1 MKRYTKKILCD
12 KIDEIFRRIERIE
25 QHLKQGGGSIKTDE
39 PINVHE
45 ASRLVHLS
53 VATIYSK
60 VSRNEIPVN
69 KVGKKLY
76 FYRSELDDWI
86 RSGRLRTAAEIRTD
100 LGKLLKTGNDH

>member
-1 MKRYTKKILCD
+1 MKIYTKKILYE
-12 KIDEIFRRIERIE
+12 KIDEIFQRIERIE
-25 QHLKQGGGSIKTDE
+25 QHLKPGAGNIKTDE

-45 ASRLVHLS
+45 ASKLVHLS

-76 FYRSELDDWI
+76 FYRSELEDWI
-86 RSGRLRTAAEIRTD
+86 RSGRIRTGLEIRREVE
-100 LGKLLKTGNDH
+100 GKFRSAE

>member
-1 MKRYTKKILCD
+1 MKACTKKIMCE

-25 QHLKQGGGSIKTDE
+25 EHLKPGAVSVKTDE

-76 FYRSELDDWI
+76 FYRSELEDWI
-86 RSGRLRTAAEIRTD
+86 RSGRIRTGLEIRREVE
-100 LGKLLKTGNDH
+100 GKFRSAE

>member
-1 MKRYTKKILCD
+1 MKTCTKKILCE
-12 KIDEIFRRIERIE
+12 KIDEICRRIERIE
-25 QHLKQGGGSIKTDE
+25 QHLMSGAVSIKTDE
-39 PINVHE
+39 PINVQE

-76 FYRSELDDWI
+76 FYRSELEDWI
-86 RSGRLRTAAEIRTD
+86 RSGRIRTALEIRKEVE
-100 LGKLLKTGNDH
+100 GKFRSAE

>member
-1 MKRYTKKILCD
+1 MKTHTKKILCE
-12 KIDEIFRRIERIE
+12 KIDEIFRRIDRIE
-25 QHLKQGGGSIKTDE
+25 KSLNPVAGNSKADE
-39 PINVHE
+39 PLNVHE

-76 FYRSELDDWI
+76 FYRSELEAWI
-86 RSGRLRTAAEIRTD
+86 RSGRIRTTLEIRSEVEKHFGT
-100 LGKLLKTGNDH
+100 KQ